1 MRNYALKIKEKAYDI
16 NVNGT
21 INLLKACSKKKC
33 KQFIFA
39 STEWVYGERKNL
51 QNK

>member
-39 STEWVYGERKNL
+39 STSGYMEKEKSPE
-51 QNK
+51 